1 MSTEPAAQ
9 PEAASPEAAPHP
21 AAPHPAAST
30 APPNRIEDHALIGD
44 TGTAALVGRD
54 GTIDWACLPRFDSS
68 STFASLLGTEDHGH
82 WTLRPVDDDA
92 TAEWRYHGDTLV
104 LSTVWTTRDG
114 VVEVTEFMPVG
125 AHRPSIVRRVRGLR
139 GTVELRQTLRIRFD
153 YARALPW
160 IRQIGDDDEPAL
172 LATAGPGSVIVRGP
186 QFRADDH
193 RHTAVTTIHDGDVL
207 DTVLTWYP
215 SHREPPEPLD
225 VDAAL
230 AHTISWWTAWTAP
243 AQTTGRYADAAR
255 RSLVFLRAMTHG
267 ETGGVVAAATTGLPE
282 DPGGERNWDYR
293 YVWLR
298 DASLALASL
307 IAHGYRD
314 EATHWRGWLLRAI
327 AGDPADVQIMYGIA
341 GERELPE
348 RELPELPGYLGSTP
362 VRVGNGAST
371 QYQGDVFGEVLAALH
386 DARELGVEENADSWA
401 LQRALLG
408 HVEEHWQEPDNG
420 IWEMRGPR
428 RGFTHSRV
436 MIWAAFDRGVAAVEE
451 FGLEGPVDRWR
462 TLRDT
467 VRSEIEEHGWNAERG
482 SFRQH
487 YDTDEVDAS
496 LLVLPQV
503 GFCRAD
509 DPRMTGTVR
518 AIEED
523 LRVGDDGL
531 VLRYRTT
538 AGFDGLSGAEHPFLA
553 CSFWLVEQYAA
564 SGRVED
570 AERLMDVLVGYANDV
585 GMLSEEIDVATG
597 HHIGNTPQV
606 LSHLTLVSAADA
618 IERARGATVGHRTRL
633 PVHDGGT
640 RSWTGEGER
649 AGSPA

>member
-1 MSTEPAAQ
+1 MST
-9 PEAASPEAAPHP
+9 SRK
-21 AAPHPAAST
+21 T
-30 APPNRIEDHALIGD
+30 PPNRIEDHALIGD
-44 TGTAALVGRD
+44 TDTAVLIGRD
-54 GTIDWACLPRFDSS
+54 GTVDWACLPRFDSPS
-68 STFASLLGTEDHGH
+68 VFASLLGDESHGH
-82 WTLRPVDDDA
+82 WTLRPTDPDA
-92 TAEWRYHGDTLV
+92 TAVRHHDRDTLV
-104 LSTVWTTRDG
+104 LSTVWTTGTG

-125 AHRPSIVRRVRGLR
+125 SHTASIVRRVRGLV
-139 GTVELRQTLRIRFD
+139 GTVDVEQTLRIRFD

-160 IRQIGDDDEPAL
+160 VRQIGADEPVL
-172 LATAGPGSVIVRGP
+172 VATAGPDSVVVRGVR
-186 QFRADDH
+186 FHAEGR
-193 RHTAVTTIHDGDVL
+193 RHTATTTVHDGDVV

-215 SHREPPEPLD
+215 SHREPPAPLD

-230 AHTISWWTAWTAP
+230 DTTTAWWQDWTSTAR
-243 AQTTGRYADAAR
+243 TTGRYAEASR
-255 RSLVFLRAMTHG
+255 RSLVLLRAMTHG
-267 ETGGVVAAATTGLPE
+267 ETGGVVAAATTSLPE

-327 AGDPADVQIMYGIA
+327 AGDPGDVQIMYGLA

-348 RELPELPGYLGSTP
+348 RTLDDLPGYAGSTP
-362 VRVGNGAST
+362 VRIGNGAST

-408 HVEEHWQEPDNG
+408 YVEEHWQEPDNG

-428 RGFTHSRV
+428 RHFTHSRA

-462 TLRDT
+462 ALRDR
-467 VRSEIEEHGWNAERG
+467 VRTEIEQHGWNADRG
-482 SFRQH
+482 SYRQH

-496 LLVLPQV
+496 LLVLPQIV
-503 GFCRAD
+503 YLKAD
-509 DPRMTGTVR
+509 DPRMIGTVA
-518 AIEED
+518 AIEQD

-531 VLRYRTT
+531 VLRYRTSS
-538 AGFDGLSGAEHPFLA
+538 GFDGLSGSEHPFLA

-570 AERLMDVLVGYANDV
+570 AERLMDVLVGFANDV
-585 GMLSEEIDVATG
+585 GMLSEEIDVETG
-597 HHIGNTPQV
+597 HHIGNTPQA

-618 IERARGATVGHRTRL
+618 IERARGRTAGHRTRIA
-633 PVHDGGT
+633 VHDGGT
-640 RSWTGEGER
+640 RSWTGEGEP
-649 AGSPA
+649 AGAPA

>member
-1 MSTEPAAQ
+1 MTTPSTP
-9 PEAASPEAAPHP
+9 
-21 AAPHPAAST
+21 T
-30 APPNRIEDHALIGD
+30 PPSNHIEDHALIGD
-44 TGTAALVGRD
+44 TYTAALVGRD
-54 GTIDWACLPRFDSS
+54 GTIDWACLPRFDSH

-82 WTLRPVDDDA
+82 WTLRPTDPDA
-92 TAEWRYHGDTLV
+92 TATRRYDHDTLV
-104 LSTVWTTRDG
+104 LSTVWTTSTG
-114 VVEVTEFMPVG
+114 IVEVTEFMPIG
-125 AHRPSIVRRVRGLR
+125 AHRATIVRRVRGLR
-139 GTVELRQTLRIRFD
+139 GTVEVQQVLRIRFD

-160 IRQIGDDDEPAL
+160 VRQVGGDEDPAL
-172 LATAGPGSVIVRGP
+172 LATAGPGSVIVRGVR
-186 QFRADDH
+186 FRADDH
-193 RHTAVTTIHDGDVL
+193 RHVATSAVHDGDVV

-215 SHREPPEPLD
+215 SHREPPVPLD
-225 VDAAL
+225 VHAAL
-230 AHTISWWTAWTAP
+230 ERTKEWWRAWMAP
-243 AQTTGRYADAAR
+243 IRTEGRYVAATR
-255 RSLVFLRAMTHG
+255 QSLMFLRAMTHA
-267 ETGGVVAAATTGLPE
+267 ETGGVVAAVTTSLPE

-314 EATHWRGWLLRAI
+314 EAAHWRGWLLRAI

-348 RELPELPGYLGSTP
+348 RELANLPGYAGSTP
-362 VRVGNGAST
+362 VRVGNGAYT

-408 HVEEHWQEPDNG
+408 YVEEHWQEPDNG

-428 RGFTHSRV
+428 RHFTHSRA
-436 MIWAAFDRGVAAVEE
+436 MIWAAFDRGVAACEE
-451 FGLEGPVDRWR
+451 FGLEGPVEKWR
-462 TLRDT
+462 TIRAA
-467 VRSEIEEHGWNAERG
+467 VRAEIEEHGWNAERR
-482 SFRQH
+482 SYRQH

-496 LLVLPQV
+496 LLVLPQIGYV
-503 GFCRAD
+503 KAD
-509 DPRMTGTVR
+509 DPRMTGTVA

-523 LRVGDDGL
+523 LRTGSDGL
-531 VLRYRTT
+531 VLRYRTSS
-538 AGFDGLSGAEHPFLA
+538 GFDGLSGSEHPFLA

-585 GMLSEEIDVATG
+585 GILSEEIDVATG
-597 HHIGNTPQV
+597 HHIGNTPQA

-618 IERARGATVGHRTRL
+618 IARARGAAAGHRTRL

-649 AGSPA
+649 AGNPA

>member
-1 MSTEPAAQ
+1 MTQ
-9 PEAASPEAAPHP
+9 
-21 AAPHPAAST
+21 
-30 APPNRIEDHALIGD
+30 RIEDHAIIGD
-44 TGTAALVGRD
+44 CHTAALVDRS
-54 GTIDWACLPRFDSS
+54 GTIDWACLPRFDSP
-68 STFASLLGTEDHGH
+68 STFAALLGDEHDGH
-82 WTLRPVDDDA
+82 WTLRPTDQDA
-92 TAEWRYHGDTLV
+92 TAVRRYDEDTLV
-104 LSTVWTTRDG
+104 LTTIWTTATG
-114 VVEVTEFMPVG
+114 VVEVTDFMPVG
-125 AHRPSIVRRVRGLR
+125 AHRASIVRRVRGLR
-139 GTVELRQTLRIRFD
+139 GEVEVRQAIRIRFD

-160 IRQIGDDDEPAL
+160 VRQVGDDDGPAL
-172 LATAGPGSVIVRGP
+172 VATAGPGSVIVTGIR
-186 QFRADDH
+186 FHADDH
-193 RHTAVTTIHDGDVL
+193 RHVATRTVHDGDVL

-215 SHREPPEPLD
+215 SHREPPEPVD
-225 VDAAL
+225 VDDAL
-230 AHTISWWTAWTAP
+230 ASTRRWWRDWAGSARVD
-243 AQTTGRYADAAR
+243 GRYADATR
-255 RSLVFLRAMTHG
+255 RSLLFLRAMTHA
-267 ETGGVVAAATTGLPE
+267 ETGGVVAAATTSLPE

-298 DASLALASL
+298 DASLALASM

-314 EATHWRGWLLRAI
+314 EAKHWRGWLLRAI

-348 RELPELPGYLGSTP
+348 WELDHLAGYADSKP
-362 VRVGNGAST
+362 VRVGNGAYT

-408 HVEEHWQEPDNG
+408 YVEEHWKEPDNG

-428 RGFTHSRV
+428 RDFTHSRAMV
-436 MIWAAFDRGVAAVEE
+436 WAAFDRGVAAVEE
-451 FGLEGPVDRWR
+451 FGLEGPADRWR
-462 TLRDT
+462 QLRDA
-467 VRSEIEEHGWNAERG
+467 VRAEIDEHGWNAERG

-496 LLVLPQV
+496 LLVLPQI

-509 DPRMTGTVR
+509 DPRMLGTVA
-518 AIEED
+518 AIEQD

-538 AGFDGLSGAEHPFLA
+538 SGFDGLSGSEHPFLA

-564 SGRVED
+564 SGRIED
-570 AERLMDVLVGYANDV
+570 AEKLMDVLVGYANDV

-597 HHIGNTPQV
+597 HHIGNTPQA

-618 IERARGATVGHRTRL
+618 IARARGAAAGHRTRT
-633 PVHDGGT
+633 PQHDGST
-640 RSWTGEGER
+640 HSWTGEGGR
-649 AGSPA
+649 AGVPA

>member
-1 MSTEPAAQ
+1 MSTDTDPDRTADAERPPAT
-9 PEAASPEAAPHP
+9 P
-21 AAPHPAAST
+21 ST
-30 APPNRIEDHALIGD
+30 PLNRIEDHAVIGD
-44 TGTAALVGRD
+44 TSTAALVGRD
-54 GTIDWACLPRFDSS
+54 GTIDWACLPRFDSTA
-68 STFASLLGTEDHGH
+68 TFASLLGTEDHGH
-82 WTLRPVDDDA
+82 WTLRPTDPTA
-92 TAEWRYHGDTLV
+92 TAHRKYHGDTLV
-104 LSTVWTTRDG
+104 LSTVWTTADG

-125 AHRPSIVRRVRGLR
+125 AHRPSIVRRVRGLS
-139 GTVELRQTLRIRFD
+139 GTVDVQQTLRIRFD
-153 YARALPW
+153 YALALPW
-160 IRQIGDDDEPAL
+160 VRQIGGDEDPAL

-186 QFRADDH
+186 RFRASDH
-193 RHTAVTTIHDGDVL
+193 RHTATATIHDGDVL

-215 SHREPPEPLD
+215 SHREPPAPVD
-225 VDAAL
+225 VDAEL
-230 AHTISWWTAWTAP
+230 HRTVGWWTDWMATAR
-243 AQTTGRYADAAR
+243 TEGRYADAAR
-255 RSLVFLRAMTHG
+255 RSLLLLRAMTHG
-267 ETGGVVAAATTGLPE
+267 ETGGVVAAVTTSLPE

-314 EATHWRGWLLRAI
+314 EAAHWRGWLLRAI

-348 RELPELPGYLGSTP
+348 RELPHLPGYAGSTP
-362 VRVGNGAST
+362 VRVGNGAYT

-408 HVEEHWQEPDNG
+408 YVEEHWQEPDNG

-428 RGFTHSRV
+428 RHFTHSRA

-462 TLRDT
+462 TLRDQ
-467 VRSEIEEHGWNAERG
+467 VRAEIEEHGWNAARG
-482 SFRQH
+482 SYRQH

-496 LLVLPQV
+496 LLVLPQIGYV
-503 GFCRAD
+503 SAHD
-509 DPRMTGTVR
+509 ARMAGTVA
-518 AIEED
+518 AIEQD
-523 LRVGDDGL
+523 LSTGSDGL
-531 VLRYRTT
+531 VLRYRTSS
-538 AGFDGLSGAEHPFLA
+538 GFDGLTGAEHPFLA

-564 SGRVED
+564 SGRIDD

-585 GMLSEEIDVATG
+585 GMLSEEVDVTTG
-597 HHIGNTPQV
+597 HHVGNTPQV
-606 LSHLTLVSAADA
+606 LSHLTLVSASDA
-618 IERARGATVGHRTRL
+618 IARARGASTGHRTRL

-649 AGSPA
+649 AGGPA

>member
-1 MSTEPAAQ
+1 MSNGAPAA
-9 PEAASPEAAPHP
+9 
-21 AAPHPAAST
+21 
-30 APPNRIEDHALIGD
+30 RIEDHAVIGD
-44 TGTAALVGRD
+44 TSTAALVTRD
-54 GTIDWACLPRFDSS
+54 GTVDWLCLPRFDSTA
-68 STFASLLGTEDHGH
+68 TFAALLGDADHGQ
-82 WTLRPVDDDA
+82 WSLRPTDPAA
-92 TAEWRYHGDTLV
+92 TAKRRYHGETLV
-104 LSTVWTTRDG
+104 LSTVWTTADG
-114 VVEVTEFMPVG
+114 VVEVTDFMPVG
-125 AHRPSIVRRVRGLR
+125 AHRPSLVRRVRGLR
-139 GTVELRQTLRIRFD
+139 GSVEVEQVLRIRFD
-153 YARALPW
+153 YALALPW
-160 IRQIGDDDEPAL
+160 VRQVGGDDDPAL
-172 LATAGPGSVIVRGP
+172 LATAGPGSVVVRGVR
-186 QFRADDH
+186 FRASDH
-193 RHTAVTTIHDGDVL
+193 RHTATTTVHDGEVL

-215 SHREPPEPLD
+215 SYRDAPEPVN

-230 AHTISWWTAWTAP
+230 AHTVDWWTDWMATAH
-243 AQTTGRYADAAR
+243 TEGRHAAATR
-255 RSLVFLRAMTHG
+255 RSLLFLRAMTHG
-267 ETGGVVAAATTGLPE
+267 DTGGVVAAATTSLPE

-314 EATHWRGWLLRAI
+314 EAEHWRGWLLRAV

-348 RELPELPGYLGSTP
+348 RELAHLPGYADSKP

-386 DARELGVEENADSWA
+386 DARELGVEESADSWA

-408 HVEEHWQEPDNG
+408 YVEEHWQEPDNG

-428 RGFTHSRV
+428 RHFTHSRA

-451 FGLEGPVDRWR
+451 FGLDGPVERWR
-462 TLRDT
+462 TLRET
-467 VRSEIEEHGWNAERG
+467 VRAEIEEHGWNAARG
-482 SFRQH
+482 SYRQH

-496 LLVLPQV
+496 LLVLPQI
-503 GFCRAD
+503 GFCAAD

-538 AGFDGLSGAEHPFLA
+538 AGFDGLTGTEHPFLA
-553 CSFWLVEQYAA
+553 CSFWLVEQYAG
-564 SGRVED
+564 SGRLDD

-618 IERARGATVGHRTRL
+618 ISRARGGTTGHRTRTASRS
-633 PVHDGGT
+633 GGT
-640 RSWTGEGER
+640 RSWTGLGNR
-649 AGSPA
+649 AGSPG

>member
-1 MSTEPAAQ
+1 MSTETRRAPA
-9 PEAASPEAAPHP
+9 PR
-21 AAPHPAAST
+21 
-30 APPNRIEDHALIGD
+30 NRIEDHALIGD
-44 TGTAALVGRD
+44 TGTAVLVGRD
-54 GTIDWACLPRFDSS
+54 GTIDWACLPRFDSP
-68 STFASLLGTEDHGH
+68 STFASLLGTEEHGH
-82 WTLRPVDDDA
+82 WTLRPVDDEA
-92 TAEWRYHGDTLV
+92 TADRHYDGDTLV
-104 LSTVWTTRDG
+104 LSTIWTTAEG

-139 GTVELRQTLRIRFD
+139 GTVRMRQTLRIRFD

-160 IRQIGDDDEPAL
+160 IRQVGDDGGPAL
-172 LATAGPGSVIVRGP
+172 VATAGPGSVVVRGP
-186 QFRADDH
+186 RFRADDH
-193 RHTAVTTIHDGDVL
+193 RHTATTTVHDGDVV

-215 SHREPPEPLD
+215 SHREPPAPLD

-230 AHTISWWTAWTAP
+230 EQTRSWWTDWIAPVQAAGPFTA
-243 AQTTGRYADAAR
+243 ATR

-267 ETGGVVAAATTGLPE
+267 ETGGVVAAATTSLPE

-307 IAHGYRD
+307 IAHGYRE

-327 AGDPADVQIMYGIA
+327 AGDPGDVQIMYGIA

-348 RELPELPGYLGSTP
+348 RELPELPGYAGSTP
-362 VRVGNGAST
+362 VRVGNGASE

-408 HVEEHWQEPDNG
+408 HVEQHWQDPDNG

-428 RGFTHSRV
+428 RHFTHSRA

-462 TLRDT
+462 ALREQ
-467 VRSEIEEHGWNAERG
+467 VRAEIEEHGWNAERG
-482 SFRQH
+482 CYRQH

-496 LLVLPQV
+496 LLVLPQI
-503 GFCRAD
+503 GYLPAD
-509 DPRMTGTVR
+509 DPRMTGTVA
-518 AIEED
+518 AIEQD
-523 LRVGDDGL
+523 LRTGPDGL
-531 VLRYRTT
+531 LLRYRTA
-538 AGFDGLSGAEHPFLA
+538 AGFDGLSGSEHPFLA

-564 SGRVED
+564 SGRVDD
-570 AERLMDVLVGYANDV
+570 AERLMEVLVASANDV

-618 IERARGATVGHRTRL
+618 IERSRGRAVGHRTRL
-633 PVHDGGT
+633 AVHDGGT
-640 RSWTGEGER
+640 RSWTGAGER
-649 AGSPA
+649 AGSPG